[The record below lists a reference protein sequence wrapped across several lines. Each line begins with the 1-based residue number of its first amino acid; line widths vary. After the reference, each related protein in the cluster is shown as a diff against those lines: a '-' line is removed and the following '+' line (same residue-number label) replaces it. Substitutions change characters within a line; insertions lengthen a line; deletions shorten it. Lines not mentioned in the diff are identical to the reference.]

1 MASSQDLHIY
11 VTGVVGRAMGSGK
24 FEATAILALTQEAH
38 AAFLAV
44 FGEPEAPRA
53 YQPPASPTAQARGP
67 QPIAGDF
74 QAAARAAAQSG
85 TLTPSADP
93 ATFNQWADKPC
104 YIGGKD
110 ATKWSAPSGKLWRD
124 VTWRELLDDA
134 IGSSEKAIKLLKWAA
149 GQSPGVDP
157 KWRQNDIQKIGN
169 AKAVLTMAD
178 QMRKASGGTPPDAM
192 PF

>member
-1 MASSQDLHIY
+1 MPTFQDLHIY

-24 FEATAILALTQEAH
+24 FEATSILSLSQEAR
-38 AAFLAV
+38 AAFVAV

-53 YQPPASPTAQARGP
+53 YQPPAAPTAQARGP

-85 TLTPSADP
+85 TLTPAADP
-93 ATFNQWADKPC
+93 STFNQWADKPS

-110 ATKWSAPSGKLWRD
+110 GTKWSAPSGKLWRD
-124 VTWRELLDDA
+124 TTWRELLDLA
-134 IGSSEKAIKLLKWAA
+134 IGGDGKATKLLSWASSQA
-149 GQSPGVDP
+149 PGVDP

-169 AKAVLTMAD
+169 AKAVLLMAQ
-178 QMRKASGGTPPDAM
+178 QMRQASMPPSEETP
-192 PF
+192 F